1 MTPLDPFDL
10 QRIFLGDVPL
20 WFAAEIAFR
29 TAFMY
34 LFALGAVRV
43 VSRRAVGQLSF
54 VEFLLVI
61 ALGSAVGDPMFYP
74 DVPLLHGMVV
84 VVVVVALNRGVTA
97 LINRS
102 EAAEQAVEGRPY
114 AVVQDGRMRPDEVWA
129 ARLNREKL
137 FELLRIERVAHLGE
151 VRWAFM
157 EQRGV
162 LSVVRAGPREERAGL
177 RVTPPWDVE
186 TPDRVRAGERAPADG
201 PLGCERCGEVGRF
214 AAGDRVPPCP
224 RCGGTDWADAVRGPV
239 EGAAPR
245 PNATLG
251 G

>member
-1 MTPLDPFDL
+1 MPLDPFDL

-102 EAAEQAVEGRPY
+102 ETAEQAIEGRPF
-114 AVVQDGRMRPDEVWA
+114 AVVQDGRMRPDELRA
-129 ARLNREKL
+129 AHLNRETL
-137 FELLRIERVAHLGE
+137 FELLRVEEVRHLGE
-151 VRWAFM
+151 LRWAFM

-162 LSVVRAGPREERAGL
+162 LSVDRAGAHEARPGL

-186 TPDRVRAGERAPADG
+186 APDRVRAGKRAPAGG
-201 PLGCERCGEVGRF
+201 PLGCERCGEVRWF
-214 AAGDRVPPCP
+214 AAGEVVPACP
-224 RCGGTDWADAVRGPV
+224 GCGGDGWADAVV
-239 EGAAPR
+239 EPDGAAGPGR
-245 PNATLG
+245 
-251 G
+251 